1 MEGSP
6 TLAGNGPSV
15 SNDPTEYSVQKP
27 ESTGSEPEEEGKV
40 ETLEDNK
47 LSESGDSNQNEGAQQ
62 QSNPLTIVKINVKTH
77 RDRLYEIKT
86 DAVGNE
92 WFCAEGNEQG
102 KSQTL

>member
-15 SNDPTEYSVQKP
+15 SNDPTEYSVQTP
-27 ESTGSEPEEEGKV
+27 ESTGNEPEEEGEI
-40 ETLEDNK
+40 ETLDDNA
-47 LSESGDSNQNEGAQQ
+47 LSDSGDSTQNEGAEQ
-62 QSNPLTIVKINVKTH
+62 QSNPLTTVKINVKTH

-92 WFCAEGNEQG
+92 CFCAEGNEQG

>member
-27 ESTGSEPEEEGKV
+27 ESTGSEPEEEEKI
-40 ETLEDNK
+40 ETLDDNK